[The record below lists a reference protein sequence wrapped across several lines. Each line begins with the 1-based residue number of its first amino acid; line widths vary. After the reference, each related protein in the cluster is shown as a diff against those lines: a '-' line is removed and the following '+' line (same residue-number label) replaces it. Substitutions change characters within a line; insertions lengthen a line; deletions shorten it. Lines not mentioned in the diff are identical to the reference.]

1 MGPKKIPSSS
11 LSFRQRY
18 LQFFLRKIEDNVV
31 LGIANENMSTTLFI
45 VTATLVDLYSN
56 EKN

>member
-1 MGPKKIPSSS
+1 M
-11 LSFRQRY
+11 
-18 LQFFLRKIEDNVV
+18 V

-45 VTATLVDLYSN
+45 VTATVVDLYSN